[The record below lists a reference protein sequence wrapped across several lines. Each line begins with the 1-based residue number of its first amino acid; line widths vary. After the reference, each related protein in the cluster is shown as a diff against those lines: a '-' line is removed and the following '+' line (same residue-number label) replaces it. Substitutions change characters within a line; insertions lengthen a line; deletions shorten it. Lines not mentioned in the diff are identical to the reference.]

1 MQQTSRVAHKKKEA
15 KNAGKT
21 RADRHS
27 KKPHSPLPFGR
38 GPDPWRCHGEVFNA
52 RGNLPI
58 GQIVNVDEVFDHSM
72 GRFALWANCF
82 I

>member
-1 MQQTSRVAHKKKEA
+1 MAPTWHLAAMQQTLRVAHKKKEA

-38 GPDPWRCHGEVFNA
+38 GPDPWRCHGEVFN
-52 RGNLPI
+52 PSF
-58 GQIVNVDEVFDHSM
+58 QIVFNVSLV
-72 GRFALWANCF
+72 GLCLIF
-82 I
+82 IFEL